1 MNIQIHK
8 IKTEVREVLLQN
20 ILPFWSGK
28 MIDAENGGFYG
39 RIDGHNQLIPKA
51 DKGGILN
58 ARILWSFSSA
68 YLQEKNPV
76 YLEMANRAKAYILS
90 HFFDAENGGTY
101 WTISSDGK
109 PVDTKKQIYSQAF
122 FIYAFTEHFRASG
135 QESSLQTAIELFRMI
150 EKRSFDNELNGY
162 FEAYSR
168 DWILLEDLRLS
179 EKDEN
184 EKKTMNTH
192 LHILEAYTNL
202 YRVWKDDKLAHQLRN
217 LILIFIEKIVNQK
230 TKHLNLFFDENWNSK
245 SVIVSYGHDIEASW
259 LIDEA
264 TRVLGDQ
271 DLLAKVQKICIGIA
285 EAACEGLQPD
295 GSLYYEMD
303 KAIDHLDKDRHWWVQ
318 AEGVVGFM
326 NAWELTGNHE
336 WLDKAMNCWKF
347 IRENLID
354 TDNGEWFWSVS
365 DNGNVNRKDDKAG
378 FWKCPYHN
386 SRMCL
391 EVMMRGE

>member
-1 MNIQIHK
+1 MSAELKK
-8 IKTEVREVLLQN
+8 IKTEVREILLRN

-28 MIDAENGGFYG
+28 MIDVENGGFYG
-39 RIDGHNQLIPKA
+39 RIDGNDQIIPTA
-51 DKGGILN
+51 DKGRILN
-58 ARILWSFSSA
+58 ARIMWSFSSA

-76 YLEMANRAKAYILS
+76 YLEMANRAKAYILA
-90 HFFDAENGGTY
+90 HFFDTEFGGTY
-101 WTISSDGK
+101 WNLSFDGK

-122 FIYAFTEHFRASG
+122 FVYAFTEHYRASG
-135 QESSLQTAIELFRMI
+135 DESSLQTAIDLFRMI
-150 EKRSFDNELNGY
+150 EKRSFDPELNGY

-168 DWILLEDLRLS
+168 DWVLLEDLRLS

-202 YRVWKDDKLAHQLRN
+202 YRVWKDDGLATQLRN

-264 TRVLGDQ
+264 ARVLGDP
-271 DLLAKVQKICIGIA
+271 DLLRKVQKICIGIA

-295 GSLYYEMD
+295 GSLFYELD
-303 KAIDHLDKDRHWWVQ
+303 KAIGHLDKDRHWWVQ
-318 AEGVVGFM
+318 AEGVVGFL
-326 NAWELTGNHE
+326 NAWELTGNEE
-336 WLDKAMNCWKF
+336 WLVKAQNGWNY
-347 IRENLID
+347 ISDHLVDRAR
-354 TDNGEWFWSVS
+354 GEWFWSIS
-365 DNGNVNRKDDKAG
+365 DAGIQNRKGDKAG

-391 EVMMRGE
+391 EIMMRVK